1 MPLADHMW
9 EFFTLLTAASLVNNL
24 VLSQFLGLC
33 PFVGVSSRWASAV
46 PMGLATLFVMT
57 FATLITHTLY
67 QYALVPL
74 EVEYLKIVVFI
85 TAIAAVVQLT
95 EIYIRT
101 ASPLLFQLLGI
112 YLPLITSNCAVLG
125 IALIVMDLSLWQAL
139 AISIGGAV
147 GFTIAI
153 ILFADLREQIA
164 QQNVPR
170 FLRGVPIALVT
181 VGIMALAFSGFRGI
195 TE

>member
-1 MPLADHMW
+1 MW
-9 EFFTLLTAASLVNNL
+9 EFLTLLVAASLVNNL

-33 PFVGVSSRWASAV
+33 PFVGVSSRWASAA
-46 PMGLATLFVMT
+46 PMGLATMFVMT
-57 FATLITHTLY
+57 LTTLITHMLY
-67 QYALVPL
+67 QHVLVPL

-85 TAIAAVVQLT
+85 TVIASVVQLT
-95 EIYIRT
+95 EVYIRS

-125 IALIVMDLSLWQAL
+125 IALIVMDLSLSQAL

-153 ILFADLREQIA
+153 VLFAGLREQIA
-164 QQNVPR
+164 QQHVPR
-170 FLRGVPIALVT
+170 FLQGMPIALIT